1 MAKKKNLTDRQKRI
15 RRRRRKSTMSRVVFA
30 LEIIILVVLMGGLF
44 VYAKLGNMNY
54 EDLNF
59 ENVDVNQSVEE
70 NQVMKGYTSIALVGL
85 DSREGELDG
94 DVNSD
99 TMIIASIN
107 NDTKKVKLV
116 SIYRDTYL
124 RVGSN
129 SDGENVYNKANSA
142 FCTGGPEKM
151 MTMMNK
157 NLDLNIVDYVTVDFK
172 GVAEAVELLG
182 GIDVDLKEEE
192 IEHLNNYCV
201 ETSEVTGMDYTPLKK
216 VAGVHHLNGVQTV
229 AYARIRYTAGNDFRR
244 AARQREVIYKI
255 VEKAKNS
262 SISTLSKVLDKV
274 FPLIKTSLT
283 KPEILQMGMS
293 MLSYDI
299 EDQTGFPFDHLYGG
313 VVEDAMDGLDC
324 VLPITLESNVIKL
337 HEFLYPEDSYVPSD
351 EVKTYSQKI
360 IEISGFGEESRLD
373 HSEDGSLAAYHESI
387 QSLRIRQRALQ
398 IRRKKA
404 RQMQQMIHRDMMIL
418 PWNSK
423 PRGIRK
429 REGNL
434 CLKNSR

>member
-192 IEHLNNYCV
+192 IEQLLCRDVRSYRY
-201 ETSEVTGMDYTPLKK
+201 GLYTTEKGCRSSSSKRSTDCSVCANSLYSGKRF
-216 VAGVHHLNGVQTV
+216 QTC
-229 AYARIRYTAGNDFRR
+229 G
-244 AARQREVIYKI
+244 
-255 VEKAKNS
+255 
-262 SISTLSKVLDKV
+262 
-274 FPLIKTSLT
+274 KT
-283 KPEILQMGMS
+283 E
-293 MLSYDI
+293 
-299 EDQTGFPFDHLYGG
+299 
-313 VVEDAMDGLDC
+313 
-324 VLPITLESNVIKL
+324 
-337 HEFLYPEDSYVPSD
+337 
-351 EVKTYSQKI
+351 
-360 IEISGFGEESRLD
+360 
-373 HSEDGSLAAYHESI
+373 
-387 QSLRIRQRALQ
+387 
-398 IRRKKA
+398 
-404 RQMQQMIHRDMMIL
+404 
-418 PWNSK
+418 
-423 PRGIRK
+423 RGYI
-429 REGNL
+429 
-434 CLKNSR
+434 

>member
-129 SDGENVYNKANSA
+129 SDGENV
-142 FCTGGPEKM
+142 
-151 MTMMNK
+151 
-157 NLDLNIVDYVTVDFK
+157 
-172 GVAEAVELLG
+172 
-182 GIDVDLKEEE
+182 
-192 IEHLNNYCV
+192 
-201 ETSEVTGMDYTPLKK
+201 
-216 VAGVHHLNGVQTV
+216 
-229 AYARIRYTAGNDFRR
+229 
-244 AARQREVIYKI
+244 
-255 VEKAKNS
+255 
-262 SISTLSKVLDKV
+262 
-274 FPLIKTSLT
+274 
-283 KPEILQMGMS
+283 
-293 MLSYDI
+293 
-299 EDQTGFPFDHLYGG
+299 
-313 VVEDAMDGLDC
+313 
-324 VLPITLESNVIKL
+324 
-337 HEFLYPEDSYVPSD
+337 
-351 EVKTYSQKI
+351 
-360 IEISGFGEESRLD
+360 
-373 HSEDGSLAAYHESI
+373 
-387 QSLRIRQRALQ
+387 
-398 IRRKKA
+398 
-404 RQMQQMIHRDMMIL
+404 
-418 PWNSK
+418 
-423 PRGIRK
+423 
-429 REGNL
+429 
-434 CLKNSR
+434 

>member
-182 GIDVDLKEEE
+182 GIDVHVIGVQVLVDPVDGFL
-192 IEHLNNYCV
+192 ILPLSQAV
-201 ETSEVTGMDYTPLKK
+201 EGMYHRAVT
-216 VAGVHHLNGVQTV
+216 AGVLTGKLV
-229 AYARIRYTAGNDFRR
+229 

-373 HSEDGSLAAYHESI
+373 HSEDGSLAAYHESDTESANPAENSADS
-387 QSLRIRQRALQ
+387 QEESQTDVTDDTQGYDDSSLEQ
-398 IRRKKA
+398 
-404 RQMQQMIHRDMMIL
+404 
-418 PWNSK
+418 
-423 PRGIRK
+423 
-429 REGNL
+429 
-434 CLKNSR
+434 

>member
-129 SDGENVYNKANSA
+129 SDGEN
-142 FCTGGPEKM
+142 
-151 MTMMNK
+151 
-157 NLDLNIVDYVTVDFK
+157 D
-172 GVAEAVELLG
+172 
-182 GIDVDLKEEE
+182 
-192 IEHLNNYCV
+192 
-201 ETSEVTGMDYTPLKK
+201 
-216 VAGVHHLNGVQTV
+216 
-229 AYARIRYTAGNDFRR
+229 
-244 AARQREVIYKI
+244 
-255 VEKAKNS
+255 
-262 SISTLSKVLDKV
+262 
-274 FPLIKTSLT
+274 
-283 KPEILQMGMS
+283 
-293 MLSYDI
+293 
-299 EDQTGFPFDHLYGG
+299 DH
-313 VVEDAMDGLDC
+313 
-324 VLPITLESNVIKL
+324 
-337 HEFLYPEDSYVPSD
+337 D
-351 EVKTYSQKI
+351 E
-360 IEISGFGEESRLD
+360 
-373 HSEDGSLAAYHESI
+373 
-387 QSLRIRQRALQ
+387 
-398 IRRKKA
+398 
-404 RQMQQMIHRDMMIL
+404 
-418 PWNSK
+418 
-423 PRGIRK
+423 
-429 REGNL
+429 
-434 CLKNSR
+434 

>member
-129 SDGENVYNKANSA
+129 
-142 FCTGGPEKM
+142 
-151 MTMMNK
+151 
-157 NLDLNIVDYVTVDFK
+157 
-172 GVAEAVELLG
+172 
-182 GIDVDLKEEE
+182 
-192 IEHLNNYCV
+192 
-201 ETSEVTGMDYTPLKK
+201 
-216 VAGVHHLNGVQTV
+216 
-229 AYARIRYTAGNDFRR
+229 
-244 AARQREVIYKI
+244 
-255 VEKAKNS
+255 
-262 SISTLSKVLDKV
+262 
-274 FPLIKTSLT
+274 
-283 KPEILQMGMS
+283 
-293 MLSYDI
+293 
-299 EDQTGFPFDHLYGG
+299 
-313 VVEDAMDGLDC
+313 
-324 VLPITLESNVIKL
+324 
-337 HEFLYPEDSYVPSD
+337 
-351 EVKTYSQKI
+351 
-360 IEISGFGEESRLD
+360 
-373 HSEDGSLAAYHESI
+373 
-387 QSLRIRQRALQ
+387 
-398 IRRKKA
+398 
-404 RQMQQMIHRDMMIL
+404 
-418 PWNSK
+418 
-423 PRGIRK
+423 
-429 REGNL
+429 
-434 CLKNSR
+434 

>member
-129 SDGENVYNKANSA
+129 SDGENVYNKANS
-142 FCTGGPEKM
+142 GVLYRWSG
-151 MTMMNK
+151 K
-157 NLDLNIVDYVTVDFK
+157 ND
-172 GVAEAVELLG
+172 
-182 GIDVDLKEEE
+182 
-192 IEHLNNYCV
+192 
-201 ETSEVTGMDYTPLKK
+201 
-216 VAGVHHLNGVQTV
+216 
-229 AYARIRYTAGNDFRR
+229 
-244 AARQREVIYKI
+244 
-255 VEKAKNS
+255 
-262 SISTLSKVLDKV
+262 
-274 FPLIKTSLT
+274 
-283 KPEILQMGMS
+283 
-293 MLSYDI
+293 
-299 EDQTGFPFDHLYGG
+299 DH
-313 VVEDAMDGLDC
+313 
-324 VLPITLESNVIKL
+324 
-337 HEFLYPEDSYVPSD
+337 D
-351 EVKTYSQKI
+351 E
-360 IEISGFGEESRLD
+360 
-373 HSEDGSLAAYHESI
+373 
-387 QSLRIRQRALQ
+387 
-398 IRRKKA
+398 
-404 RQMQQMIHRDMMIL
+404 
-418 PWNSK
+418 
-423 PRGIRK
+423 
-429 REGNL
+429 
-434 CLKNSR
+434 

>member
-129 SDGENVYNKANSA
+129 SDGENVYN
-142 FCTGGPEKM
+142 
-151 MTMMNK
+151 
-157 NLDLNIVDYVTVDFK
+157 D
-172 GVAEAVELLG
+172 
-182 GIDVDLKEEE
+182 
-192 IEHLNNYCV
+192 
-201 ETSEVTGMDYTPLKK
+201 
-216 VAGVHHLNGVQTV
+216 
-229 AYARIRYTAGNDFRR
+229 
-244 AARQREVIYKI
+244 
-255 VEKAKNS
+255 
-262 SISTLSKVLDKV
+262 
-274 FPLIKTSLT
+274 
-283 KPEILQMGMS
+283 
-293 MLSYDI
+293 
-299 EDQTGFPFDHLYGG
+299 DH
-313 VVEDAMDGLDC
+313 
-324 VLPITLESNVIKL
+324 
-337 HEFLYPEDSYVPSD
+337 D
-351 EVKTYSQKI
+351 E
-360 IEISGFGEESRLD
+360 
-373 HSEDGSLAAYHESI
+373 
-387 QSLRIRQRALQ
+387 
-398 IRRKKA
+398 
-404 RQMQQMIHRDMMIL
+404 
-418 PWNSK
+418 
-423 PRGIRK
+423 
-429 REGNL
+429 
-434 CLKNSR
+434 

>member
-94 DVNSD
+94 DVISD
-99 TMIIASIN
+99 TMFIASIN

-172 GVAEAVELLG
+172 GVAEEVELLG

-337 HEFLYPEDSYVPSD
+337 HEFLYPEDS
-351 EVKTYSQKI
+351 
-360 IEISGFGEESRLD
+360 RLD
-373 HSEDGSLAAYHESI
+373 HSEDGSLAAYHESDTESAN
-387 QSLRIRQRALQ
+387 QAENSADSQEESQTDVTDDTQGYDDSSLEQ
-398 IRRKKA
+398 
-404 RQMQQMIHRDMMIL
+404 
-418 PWNSK
+418 
-423 PRGIRK
+423 
-429 REGNL
+429 
-434 CLKNSR
+434 